1 VRDSF
6 GCRWQCRYD
15 ILCAF
20 DTNKNGQ
27 LSRSE
32 LLNGLKG
39 LGIVVGKAD
48 ADELMQAR
56 RPSHRMHGVLQPLL
70 SSCGQQESVR
80 PSTVRYLQ
88 AAPPVVP
95 PTLEIAPQ
103 IPSVASDGM
112 R

>member
-6 GCRWQCRYD
+6 GSRWQCRYD

-20 DTNKNGQ
+20 DTSHNGQ

-32 LLNGLKG
+32 LLSGLKG

-56 RPSHRMHGVLQPLL
+56 HPSRRMDARRAAAHRFV
-70 SSCGQQESVR
+70 SSRVWPESVR
-80 PSTVRYLQ
+80 ASTLRCLQ

-95 PTLEIAPQ
+95 
-103 IPSVASDGM
+103 